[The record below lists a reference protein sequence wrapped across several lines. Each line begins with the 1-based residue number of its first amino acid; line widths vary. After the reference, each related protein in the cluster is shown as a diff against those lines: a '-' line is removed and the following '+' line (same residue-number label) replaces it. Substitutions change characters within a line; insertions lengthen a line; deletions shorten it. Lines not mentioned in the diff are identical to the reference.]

1 MDGRLGS
8 LAEEF
13 KQLVY
18 PPGYDPDGKT
28 IKRKQGGMKEYRE
41 KTIVSLNAYAL
52 FKFANIVMWD
62 QSIPFSQNISRFL
75 TQGS

>member
-1 MDGRLGS
+1 MDGRLGN

-18 PPGYDPDGKT
+18 PPGYDPDGKP

-52 FKFANIVMWD
+52 FKFANKCNVG
-62 QSIPFSQNISRFL
+62 SKNTFFSEYK
-75 TQGS
+75 